1 MKNPIRLWII
11 GEHAPLGYLPDNQ
24 LLFNYGYIE
33 SITGPGK
40 SVIRNGSYGNL
51 MFFET

>member
-11 GEHAPLGYLPDNQ
+11 GGHAALGYLPDNQ

-33 SITGPGK
+33 SITRIRK
-40 SVIRNGSYGNL
+40 LVICNRTNPKI
-51 MFFET
+51 